1 MTLTSRQTTVILS
14 SLTLVLLGY
23 FVWQEYQFTNGYI
36 GAPLDDTWIHLQF
49 ARNLAAGAGFSYNP
63 GQPTAGSTAPLW
75 TVLLAVPAW
84 FTTHPSILLPLTIG
98 LSSLFYGLTAGLTT
112 QLTREFTQKEPL
124 ALLAGVIVLWC
135 GRFVWAGLSGMEV
148 TLFSALTLVAVWF
161 YQRWGWQWWLGVW
174 LGVASQTRPEG
185 HAFFLCFVA
194 MEAWRY
200 GLTSAENRPTVWQ
213 LARPVVMY
221 TLVNLPYTL
230 FCLSLTGYP
239 LPNTFYAKANLENEF
254 SWRFVRETAWL
265 HGQDNPAVLLLA
277 PLGLAWV
284 VSQWRKPHPAG
295 VLALWVLGLPL
306 LMALTVNAVWHYG
319 RYTLPL
325 WPHLV
330 LLAVCGLHWL
340 WEKFKLPPAGYGV
353 LALFLLAG
361 GSWQLATWSTILNH
375 SVREIL
381 EIDVRLGYWLAENTP
396 AEAVIAVDDIGAI
409 GFLSGRKLIDL
420 NGLVS
425 PELWPAVRLPERPQR
440 NVELARLL
448 SQTRPDYVVSFP
460 LWRWEMITNP
470 VAAVELFHVRTETQA
485 IIFQQDAYVHQVNWP
500 YVSHIPATAQPAGQ
514 ILGEAIQL
522 QGVEKGE
529 LTAGQPLTFTLYWQ
543 SVAPVTINYDIF
555 IHLLNEQGEIVAQA
569 DQQPVA
575 GLAPTAVWRP
585 GDVVRD
591 PYHLPLPAELPA
603 GVYRL
608 TAGMYDKS
616 TGQRLKTAAGVDVLP
631 LAEFVYPTP

>member
-1 MTLTSRQTTVILS
+1 MILTSRQTTMILS
-14 SLTLVLLGY
+14 GLALVMLGY

-49 ARNLAAGAGFSYNP
+49 ARNLAAGQGFSYNP
-63 GQPTAGSTAPLW
+63 GQPTAGSTAPFW
-75 TVLLAVPAW
+75 TILLAIPAW
-84 FTTHPSILLPLTIG
+84 FTTNPSILLPLTIG
-98 LSSLFYGLTAGLTT
+98 LSSLFYGLTAGLTA
-112 QLTREFTQKEPL
+112 QLVREFTRKEFL
-124 ALLAGVIVLWC
+124 ALLAGVVVLWS
-135 GRFVWAGLSGMEV
+135 GRFIWAGLSGMEV
-148 TLFSALTLVAVWF
+148 TLFSALTLAAVWF
-161 YQRWGWQWWLGVW
+161 YQRWGWTWWLGLW

-185 HAFFLCFVA
+185 HAFLLCFVA
-194 MEAWRY
+194 VELWRY
-200 GLTSAENRPTVWQ
+200 ALSPAENRPTVWQ

-221 TLVNLPYTL
+221 ALVNLPYTL

-265 HGQDNPAVLLLA
+265 HWQDNPAVLLLA
-277 PLGLAWV
+277 PLGLACV

-295 VLALWVLGLPL
+295 VLGLWVMGLPL

-325 WPHLV
+325 WPALV
-330 LLAVCGLHWL
+330 VLAVCGLHWL
-340 WEKFKLPPAGYGV
+340 WEKFKLPQAGYGV
-353 LALFLLAG
+353 VALLFLAG
-361 GSWQLATWSTILNH
+361 GSWQLPTWSIILNH

-381 EIDVRLGYWLAENTP
+381 EIDVRLGYWLAKNTP
-396 AEAVIAVDDIGAI
+396 ASAVIAVDDIGAI
-409 GFLSGRKLIDL
+409 GFLSGRELIDL

-440 NVELARLL
+440 NVELTRLL

-460 LWRWEMITNP
+460 LWRWEIITNP
-470 VAAVELFHVRTETQA
+470 VAAAELFHVRTETQT

-500 YVSHIPATAQPAGQ
+500 YVNQMPPTAQPAGQ
-514 ILGEAIQL
+514 FLGEAIQL
-522 QGVEKGE
+522 QGAEMGE

-543 SVAPVTINYDIF
+543 SVASVTTNYDIF

-591 PYHLPLPAELPA
+591 PYQLPLPAELPA

-616 TGQRLKTAAGVDVLP
+616 TGQRLQTAAGEDVLRLGEWSVP
-631 LAEFVYPTP
+631 